1 MPAIFG
7 DKPPFISVLYGRKNS
22 GKSVLIRYV
31 CYEYRNDFSYIVVI
45 SASNDANGY
54 YSEFLPSAFIHTSYD
69 PTLIESII
77 EKQIELQKTKK
88 SQMLLILDD
97 ILGCEGLGN
106 MGTSQSRPELMK
118 IFTMNRHM
126 GISLIVSTQGVKQI
140 PRVLRNNACFSC
152 IFRSMNQAINDLY
165 EEYSHLPKK
174 EFYEFVQKYTNNH
187 HILIFNSRETDN
199 TRTYACFKVPEPFL
213 HKKFKLVY

>member
-7 DKPPFISVLYGRKNS
+7 EKPPFIAVLYGRKCS

-54 YSEFLPSAFIHTSYD
+54 YSEFLPEKFIHTAYD
-69 PTLIESII
+69 PALIESII

-97 ILGCEGLGN
+97 ILGCEGLN
-106 MGTSQSRPELMK
+106 MGTAQSRPELMR
-118 IFTMNRHM
+118 IFTQNRHM
-126 GISLIVSTQGVKQI
+126 GISLIVSTQAVKQV
-140 PRVLRNNACFSC
+140 PRVLRNNCDRAC
-152 IFRSMNQAINDLY
+152 IFRSLNQALADLY
-165 EEYSHLPKK
+165 EEYSHMQKR
-174 EFYEFVQKYTNNH
+174 EFYDFVQKYTANH
-187 HILIFNSRETDN
+187 HILIFNSLEQDPS
-199 TRTYACFKVPEPFL
+199 RTFACFKVPEQFL
-213 HKKFKLVY
+213 HKKFRLSY